1 MNEVKV
7 FFITEYRQN
16 FVKNGTCYSCG
27 SFNREV
33 YDAGSAYMLGDRKHK
48 RGIMITDDEME
59 ALQYL
64 HELKSTICKTDEE
77 ISVVDYVLFRREYD
91 TDKIMEDYPYI
102 ITADRFISELSNDP
116 EEFEEYTLGEE
127 CLLACA
133 KREFV
138 GLIVTDENQYEE
150 SFDSY
155 SEAVAW
161 LDSMANE
168 IINETIISSSVE
180 F

>member
-1 MNEVKV
+1 MKEVKV

-27 SFNREV
+27 SFDREV
-33 YDAGSAYMLGDRKHK
+33 YDAGSAYTLGDRKHK
-48 RGIMITDDEME
+48 RGIMITCDEME

-64 HELKSTICKTDEE
+64 HNLKSTVCKKDDE
-77 ISVVDYVLFRREYD
+77 ISVVDYVLLSREYD

-102 ITADRFISELSNDP
+102 ITAERFVSELSNDP
-116 EEFEEYTLGEE
+116 EEFEEYALGDE

-138 GLIVTDENQYEE
+138 GRVITDENQYEE
-150 SFDSY
+150 LFDTY

-161 LDSMANE
+161 IDSMIKE
-168 IINETIISSSVE
+168 ITDEEVITSCVE